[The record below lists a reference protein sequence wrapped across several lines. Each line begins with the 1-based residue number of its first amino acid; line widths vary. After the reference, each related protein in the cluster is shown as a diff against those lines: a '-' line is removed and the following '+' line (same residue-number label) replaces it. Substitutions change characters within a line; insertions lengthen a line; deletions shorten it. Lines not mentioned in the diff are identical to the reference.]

1 MSKEK
6 VINQKATTEQV
17 ANVLAGNPE
26 TEVKPVVES
35 EPNKALAVETL
46 YTREEIQASPSAF
59 GVLPEVLAGALA
71 LVEGDK
77 LSRSQV
83 QGAIEQFK
91 KRKV

>member
-1 MSKEK
+1 MSNEK
-6 VINQKATTEQV
+6 NKIPEVTAEQV
-17 ANVLAGNPE
+17 ANAVVPKP
-26 TEVKPVVES
+26 EVKAES
-35 EPNKALAVETL
+35 ESNKAFAVETL

-59 GVLPEVLAGALA
+59 GVLPEVLAGALS
-71 LVEGDK
+71 LVEGEK